1 MKRSFVIGGIV
12 AAAVVA
18 EGDAPAPAPAAPTGG
33 TSGY

>member
-18 EGDAPAPAPAAPTGG
+18 GGGAAAGVALAGSGTPAA
-33 TSGY
+33 